1 MPTFKKHER
10 LCSKKLLDQLFAD
23 GKSMLMYP
31 VKFTFLEIKLEN
43 LSPAQVVFIVP
54 KKRFKK
60 ANKRNLIRRRMREA
74 YRLEKDNFY
83 TELYNNNLQAIISIS
98 YVANEL
104 LSYGILKEQ
113 IFKGLNSVGKA
124 LQKNKVS

>member
-10 LCSKKLLDQLFAD
+10 LCSKKQLDQLFAE
-23 GKSMLMYP
+23 GKSVLMYP
-31 VKFTFLEIKLEN
+31 IKLTFLELKLEN

-74 YRLEKDNFY
+74 YRMVKDDFY
-83 TELYNNNLQAIISIS
+83 IRLNNNNLQAIISIS
-98 YVANEL
+98 YVANDL
-104 LSYGILKEQ
+104 LSYNTLKEQ
-113 IFKGLNSVGKA
+113 ILKGLNTVIRPLHK
-124 LQKNKVS
+124 K